1 MDVLRMIEIANA
13 NSNVAE
19 V

>member
-1 MDVLRMIEIANA
+1 MIEIANA